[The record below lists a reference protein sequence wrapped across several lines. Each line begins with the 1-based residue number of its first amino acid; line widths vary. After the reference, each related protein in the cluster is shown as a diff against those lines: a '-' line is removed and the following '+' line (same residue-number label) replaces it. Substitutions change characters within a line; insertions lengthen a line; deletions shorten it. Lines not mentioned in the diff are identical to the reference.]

1 MSRKTLIEERSLRDA
16 QKGREHLVLLNL
28 RFHKLHAKQPD
39 TSMLVFAAGSTQEG
53 SKLLVRSMSQVIT
66 LSSSVGLNLD
76 IEMQLITDS

>member
-1 MSRKTLIEERSLRDA
+1 
-16 QKGREHLVLLNL
+16 
-28 RFHKLHAKQPD
+28 
-39 TSMLVFAAGSTQEG
+39 MLVFAAGSTQEG